1 MEVIIF
7 VIGTAALGLAV
18 QLWGADTRPGIG
30 DTRTDR
36 GEHRFIELS

>member
-18 QLWGADTRPGIG
+18 QRWGSDSRAGLG

-36 GEHRFIELS
+36 GEHWFIERN